1 MTSERPHP
9 DPRVP
14 GDSDPVDA
22 AADDAAL
29 LAALRRTWQHVD
41 PVPTGFVDDMVAAV
55 ASADLGREYALLTL
69 VESDATSA
77 VRGDADMLTMQFSDG
92 QTSVLVHITPAEQGT
107 RRLDGWVDGEAA
119 EVRLLQEGDVREATA
134 DGGRFSFD
142 DLAPG
147 IARLR
152 VLLAAPPVDGGST
165 EMLTPRFEI

>member
-22 AADDAAL
+22 TADD
-29 LAALRRTWQHVD
+29 AALRRTWQHVD

-119 EVRLLQEGDVREATA
+119 EVRLLQEGDVREATT

-165 EMLTPRFEI
+165 ELLTPRFEI